1 MTQHSARRRDADRR
15 RAGALSVE
23 QARARARA
31 LLAERREQ
39 LRRDAEA
46 RRGGDDEGPDRA

>member
-1 MTQHSARRRDADRR
+1 MSQRDARRRDADRR
-15 RAGALSVE
+15 RAGAQSVE

-46 RRGGDDEGPDRA
+46 RRGDGDGGPDRA